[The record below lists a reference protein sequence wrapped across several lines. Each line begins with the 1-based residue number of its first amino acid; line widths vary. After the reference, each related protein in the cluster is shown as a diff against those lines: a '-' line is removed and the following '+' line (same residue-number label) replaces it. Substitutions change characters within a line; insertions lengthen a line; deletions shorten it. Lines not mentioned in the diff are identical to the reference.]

1 MERKTQNQLDD
12 IAIKVINLLADNDV
26 CIVDV
31 DCLFERVNSIIR
43 LETKIKKIDT

>member
-12 IAIKVINLLADNDV
+12 IAIKVINLLADKDV
-26 CIVDV
+26 CIEDI

-43 LETKIKKIDT
+43 SETKVKRIDG